1 MRLMGLDVPEMKE
14 LLHPTMPLQ
23 YGDQDDT
30 GKVGGARHLSS
41 VLPAVSSAIGHPIA
55 TPVHPSP
62 EGLQAALNLPDADS
76 AVVVLVDGLGFWNL
90 ATRAG
95 HVPYLRSLLNEPL
108 NQLPMTTCLPSTT
121 VAAMG
126 VFGTGTC
133 PGLTGMT
140 GYTQLNPEN
149 GLISQMIQFRDALDP
164 LDLQRQPTVFEQLV
178 AQDVRVTSCGLPRFR
193 DSALTRAALRG
204 SVYQSANHSRQR
216 VLDTAKAAREP
227 GLTYLYIRDV
237 DKVGHHHGWDTPE
250 WIAALESADALLA
263 LLHRSL
269 PKGTLVVIVADHGM
283 VAADPAQRIDI
294 ACEPVLNEGV
304 ELVGGEPRAVM
315 LYARKDVAPEAIA
328 ERWRT
333 RLGDLATVMTREEAI
348 GAGLFGEVDN
358 RVRPMIGDLL
368 VLAHDRV
375 TLVDSR
381 IQIDA
386 ATRLPGVHGSSTV
399 LETRIP
405 CLIDLV

>member
-1 MRLMGLDVPEMKE
+1 MGLDVPEMKE
-14 LLHPTMPLQ
+14 LLHPTPPPL
-23 YGDQDDT
+23 YGDQAGE
-30 GKVGGARHLSS
+30 GKVGGPRHLSS
-41 VLPAVSSAIGHPIA
+41 VLPAVSAAIGHPVP
-55 TPVHPSP
+55 TPIHPSP
-62 EGLQAALNLPDADS
+62 RKLQDALGLPDVRS

-108 NQLPMTTCLPSTT
+108 NQRPLTTCLPSTT

-149 GLISQMIQFRDALDP
+149 GLISQMIQFRDAIDP
-164 LDLQRQPTVFEQLV
+164 RDLQRQPTVFEQLA

-204 SVYQSANHSRQR
+204 SDYRSADHSRQR
-216 VLDTAKAAREP
+216 VMDTARAAREP

-237 DKVGHHHGWDTPE
+237 DKVGHHRGWDTPE
-250 WIAALESADALLA
+250 WIATLEGADSLLA

-269 PKGTLVVIVADHGM
+269 PKGTLVLIVADHGM
-283 VAADPAQRIDI
+283 VEADPHQRIDI
-294 ACEPVLNEGV
+294 AREPVLKDGV
-304 ELVGGEPRAVM
+304 DLVGGEPRAVM
-315 LYARKDVAPEAIA
+315 LYAREGADPGAIA
-328 ERWRT
+328 QRWRD
-333 RLGDLATVMTREEAI
+333 RLGDLAQVMTKEEAI
-348 GAGLFGEVDN
+348 GAGLFGQVED

-368 VLAHDRV
+368 VLAHDRM

-386 ATRLPGVHGSSTV
+386 ATRLPGVHGSSTI
-399 LETRIP
+399 LETQIP